1 MAQSS
6 PHAAIIPTESLVA
19 ILPTESSVFV
29 AMLPFEM
36 AIAMTGRLLAL
47 TTETQ
52 EAEVRSCKESWFQ
65 GYLKGCHS
73 DLDSIAV
80 SLFVNR
86 ETTMLSTLTVR
97 QEKENQSE

>member
-6 PHAAIIPTESLVA
+6 PQAAIIPTESSP
-19 ILPTESSVFV
+19 IV
-29 AMLPFEM
+29 AMFEI

-52 EAEVRSCKESWFQ
+52 EAEVRSCKERSDLKESWFQ

-86 ETTMLSTLTVR
+86 ERTMLSTLTVR

>member
-19 ILPTESSVFV
+19 MLPTESFV

-52 EAEVRSCKESWFQ
+52 EAEVRSCKEKSDFN
-65 GYLKGCHS
+65 KGK
-73 DLDSIAV
+73 LV
-80 SLFVNR
+80 SGIFKGMPL
-86 ETTMLSTLTVR
+86 
-97 QEKENQSE
+97 

>member
-6 PHAAIIPTESLVA
+6 PQAAIIPTESS
-19 ILPTESSVFV
+19 PFV

-52 EAEVRSCKESWFQ
+52 EAEVRSCKERLDVPWNRRFQ
-65 GYLKGCHS
+65 VYPT
-73 DLDSIAV
+73 D
-80 SLFVNR
+80 
-86 ETTMLSTLTVR
+86 TTALTVQPEMR
-97 QEKENQSE
+97 NKVD

>member
-6 PHAAIIPTESLVA
+6 PQAAIIPTESS
-19 ILPTESSVFV
+19 PFV

-52 EAEVRSCKESWFQ
+52 EAEVRSCKER
-65 GYLKGCHS
+65 
-73 DLDSIAV
+73 LDVA
-80 SLFVNR
+80 
-86 ETTMLSTLTVR
+86 
-97 QEKENQSE
+97 